1 MKVFYPGTL
10 GQTNINIIGGIKMK
24 KSITLSIFLLLSI
37 FTNAQE
43 LKGTKIKPLPFY
55 VFYEKGSVLNHFL
68 PSGWMG
74 DYGDIKYS
82 QAAKGQY
89 IGKSCIRIKYSA
101 KRKQRAGWAGIF
113 WQATS
118 NNWGTHKTGYNIKM
132 RSPKKL
138 HLYAKGEKGDEVVE
152 FKFGGISGQYA
163 DSDSGETGTLT
174 LSKNW
179 KRYTIDLTGLDL
191 SYINGGFC
199 VVFTKQTNPDGI
211 VFYIDKVYYS
221 K

>member
-1 MKVFYPGTL
+1 
-10 GQTNINIIGGIKMK
+10 MK
-24 KSITLSIFLLLSI
+24 KSITLSLAIVLLLSI

-43 LKGTKIKPLPFY
+43 LKGTNIRELPFY
-55 VFYEKGSVLNHFL
+55 VFYEKGSILNHFI

-89 IGKSCIRIKYSA
+89 VGKSCIRIKYSA
-101 KRKQRAGWAGIF
+101 KMKQKAGWAGIF

-132 RSPKKL
+132 RAPKKL
-138 HLYAKGEKGDEVVE
+138 HFYSKGQKGGEIVE

-163 DSDSGETGTLT
+163 DSDSGATGTIS

-199 VVFTKQTNPDGI
+199 VVFTKQANPDGM
-211 VFYIDKVYYS
+211 VFYVDKIYYS
-221 K
+221 R